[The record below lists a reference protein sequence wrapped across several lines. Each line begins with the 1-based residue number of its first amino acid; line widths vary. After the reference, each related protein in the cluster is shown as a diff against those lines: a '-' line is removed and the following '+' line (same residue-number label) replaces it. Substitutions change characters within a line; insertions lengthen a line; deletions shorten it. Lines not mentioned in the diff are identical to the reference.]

1 MIIDMN
7 INNFIKDKES
17 SKSNSDEEIIFFIKN
32 LNSFSQDEITAWLK
46 AVKVNGLD
54 DRETSTLTLA
64 MANSGKTLSWE
75 DLEPVVDKHSSG
87 GIGDKITFLFLPL
100 VAAYNKTK
108 IRLPKLSGRGLGI
121 TGGTIDK
128 LESIPGCRTNLSTDE
143 MHEQIKKIGLVI
155 CGANTDLAPAD
166 KKLYAIRDVTN
177 TVDSIP
183 LIASSIMSKK
193 IAGGAKN
200 IVLDVKFG
208 SGAFMKSKEDAK
220 LLAQKMVSIGKNL
233 NKNIKAVL
241 SNMNEPLGF
250 AIGNSLEI
258 KEVVEVL
265 SGKEVNDLTEIT
277 IALAKEAIY
286 LVEGGT
292 NQNIN
297 KELKELLLGGAALK
311 KFEEMVL
318 SQGGNIDFNNLKKAN
333 YVESLKSDDSG
344 YIENIDANTIGEIVH
359 ELGAGRKNVSDLI
372 DHSVGIVLHKK
383 HGDFVSKGETLLE
396 IHGKDK
402 EAILNVKRKAT
413 SSIILGQNPP
423 SKLKLIEEII
433 G

>member
-7 INNFIKDKES
+7 ISDFIKDKES
-17 SKSNSDEEIIFFIKN
+17 SKSNSDEEIIFFINN
-32 LNSFSQDEITAWLK
+32 LNSFSQDEITAWLR
-46 AVKVNGLD
+46 AVKANGLD

-128 LESIPGCRTNLSTDE
+128 LESIPGCRTNLSTAE

-258 KEVVEVL
+258 KEVVKVL
-265 SGKEVNDLTEIT
+265 SGKDINDLTEIT
-277 IALAKEAIY
+277 ITLAKEAIS
-286 LVEGGT
+286 LVEGKA

-311 KFEEMVL
+311 KFEEMIL
-318 SQGGNIDFNNLKKAN
+318 SQGGNIDFNKLEKAN
-333 YVESLKSDDSG
+333 CIESIKSEDSG
-344 YIENIDANTIGEIVH
+344 YVEKIDANIIGEIVH
-359 ELGAGRKNVSDLI
+359 ELGAGRKNVSDSI
-372 DHSVGIVLHKK
+372 DYSVGIVLHKK
-383 HGDFVSKGETLLE
+383 HGDFVNKGETLLE
-396 IHGKDK
+396 IHGKDE
-402 EAILNVKRKAT
+402 EAISNVKRKAT

>member
-100 VAAYNKTK
+100 VAAYSKTK

-277 IALAKEAIY
+277 IALAKEAIH

-333 YVESLKSDDSG
+333 YVESLKSEDSG

>member
-1 MIIDMN
+1 MIINMN
-7 INNFIKDKES
+7 INGFIKDKEL
-17 SKSNSDEEIIFFIKN
+17 SKTNSDEEIYFFIKN

-46 AVKVNGLD
+46 AVKANGLD
-54 DRETSTLTLA
+54 DRETSALTLA
-64 MANSGKTLSWE
+64 MANSGKTLDWKE
-75 DLEPVVDKHSSG
+75 FEPVIDKHSSG

-100 VAAYNKTK
+100 VAAYGKTK
-108 IRLPKLSGRGLGI
+108 FKLPKLSGRGLGI

-128 LESIPGCRTNLSTDE
+128 LESIQGCRTNLSTEE

-200 IVLDVKFG
+200 IILDVKFG

-241 SNMNEPLGF
+241 SNMNEPLGY

-258 KEVVEVL
+258 EEVVDIL
-265 SGKEVNDLTEIT
+265 SGKDVKDLTEIT
-277 IALAKEAIY
+277 IALAKEAIS
-286 LVEGGT
+286 LVEQEV
-292 NQNIN
+292 NPEIE
-297 KELKELLLGGAALK
+297 KELKEILIGGSALK
-311 KFEEMVL
+311 KFKEMI
-318 SQGGNIDFNNLKKAN
+318 SFQGGDLDFSKLKKAN
-333 YVESLKSDDSG
+333 HIEVLKSEDSG
-344 YIENIDANTIGEIVH
+344 YIQTISANNIGEVVH
-359 ELGAGRKNVSDLI
+359 ELGAGRKNVSDSI
-372 DHSVGIVLHKK
+372 DHSTGIVLYKK
-383 HGDFVSKGETLLE
+383 HGDFINKGEAILE
-396 IHGKDK
+396 IHGKDE
-402 EAILNVKRKAT
+402 EAILNVKRKAVSAIT
-413 SSIILGQNPP
+413 LGQKPP

-433 G
+433 D